1 MNYNKRIKALK
12 ESFVEDGM
20 GGGSYQEQVLKDDIK
35 CALAPI
41 KKEIIDS
48 AGRPILFNRLKV
60 FTKENLSNAQDLIF
74 EYEGVRYSLFS
85 FVDYGK
91 VALYELEVMKNE
103 SRE

>member
-1 MNYNKRIKALK
+1 MKYNKRIRALK
-12 ESFVEDGM
+12 KSFVEDGM

-103 SRE
+103 SR

>member
-1 MNYNKRIKALK
+1 M
-12 ESFVEDGM
+12 
-20 GGGSYQEQVLKDDIK
+20 QVLKDDIK

-60 FTKENLSNAQDLIF
+60 FTKEDLSNAQDLIF

-103 SRE
+103 SR

>member
-12 ESFVEDGM
+12 KSFVEDGM

-48 AGRPILFNRLKV
+48 AGSPILFNRLKV
-60 FTKENLSNAQDLIF
+60 FTKEDLSNAQDLIF

-103 SRE
+103 SR

>member
-12 ESFVEDGM
+12 KSFVEDGM

-60 FTKENLSNAQDLIF
+60 FTKEDLSNAQDLIF

-91 VALYELEVMKNE
+91 VALYELEVMKSE
-103 SRE
+103 SR

>member
-12 ESFVEDGM
+12 KSFVVDGM

-60 FTKENLSNAQDLIF
+60 FTKEDLSNAQDLIF

-103 SRE
+103 SR

>member
-1 MNYNKRIKALK
+1 MNYNKRIKAVK
-12 ESFVEDGM
+12 KSFVEDGM

-60 FTKENLSNAQDLIF
+60 FTKEDLSNAQDLIF

>member
-1 MNYNKRIKALK
+1 
-12 ESFVEDGM
+12 M

-60 FTKENLSNAQDLIF
+60 FTKEDLSNAQDLIF

-103 SRE
+103 SR